1 MGCGGRPEQV
11 DVSGGFNEDGSPP
24 PGKHRQARR
33 LAKSSFWTAVVL
45 AGFIIGA
52 GGLIDGVATRLAE
65 IQGII
70 GTIFTGL
77 FGIGGLYL
85 GITNTASQFK

>member
-1 MGCGGRPEQV
+1 MSSVEFG
-11 DVSGGFNEDGSPP
+11 SDGSPP

-33 LAKSSFWTAVVL
+33 LAHSSFWTAVAL

-52 GGLIDGVATRLAE
+52 GGLIDGVAGRLAE

-70 GTIFTGL
+70 GTIFMGL
-77 FGIGGLYL
+77 WGLGGLYM
-85 GITNTASQFK
+85 GVTNVASQFK